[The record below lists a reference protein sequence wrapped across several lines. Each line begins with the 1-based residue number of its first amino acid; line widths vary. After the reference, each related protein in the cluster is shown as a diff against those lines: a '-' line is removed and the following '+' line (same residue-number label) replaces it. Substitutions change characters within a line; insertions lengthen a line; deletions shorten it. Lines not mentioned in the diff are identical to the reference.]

1 MDNVKK
7 ESYEYLFLDIEWNQA
22 PGTIGLYGREAIQIA
37 AVAADIELKKKKIF
51 SKMIQLSNPKLLS
64 KETVEISHMPLA
76 NIMQGK
82 PEDIVLKNFAQTF
95 PEYHYIVVWNRDT
108 YDLLKRD
115 MKVNNIVL
123 RKHRPIVLQEILGII
138 TGREDHLI
146 GFETALQS
154 AGISYLPNYLHYS
167 KHDANYLYELF
178 CECRKQYGD
187 KTKDESCV
195 ANIITRSLHMKDCR
209 YVQKAHLENISIK
222 PKSCIFESFTVC
234 KSCGDKQ
241 NWKRLNWK
249 CKKVQKSQKT
259 KETQKKKTRDW
270 KNLPLTEKNIEAI
283 CRQFQLSYNISNDLV
298 FLRTAFARWIVCVR
312 DDKVV
317 ELLHENYRPCKYQ
330 SSGRHKRK
338 SMEGY
343 HKQQL
348 PSENFFEVIR
358 YIKSHDNSTV
368 KRLSQKSRLEQLL
381 EMIEK
386 ENEKKLNYD

>member
-1 MDNVKK
+1 MVKIVDGVKK

-22 PGTIGLYGREAIQIA
+22 PGKAGLYGREAIQIA
-37 AVAADIELKKKKIF
+37 AVAADAELQKKKTF
-51 SKMIQLSNPKLLS
+51 SKMIQLSDPKLLS
-64 KETVEISHMPLA
+64 KETIEISHMPLE

-82 PEDIVLKNFAQTF
+82 PADIILTKFAQTF
-95 PEYHYIVVWNRDT
+95 PEYRYIVVWNRDT
-108 YDLLKRD
+108 YDLFKRD
-115 MKVNNIVL
+115 MRIHNL
-123 RKHRPIVLQEILGII
+123 ALQKHRPVVLQEILGVI
-138 TGREDHLI
+138 TGNVDRLL
-146 GFETALQS
+146 GFEAALQS
-154 AGISYLPNYLHYS
+154 AGIPYLPNYLHYS

-178 CECRKQYGD
+178 CECRRQYDD
-187 KTKDESCV
+187 KTKDESCA
-195 ANIITRSLHMKDCR
+195 ANIITRTLHTEDCR
-209 YVQKAHLENISIK
+209 YVKKLYLENIRIK

-234 KSCGDKQ
+234 KCCGDKQ
-241 NWKRLNWK
+241 IWKRLNWK

-283 CRQFQLSYNISNDLV
+283 CRQFQVSYSISNDLV
-298 FLRTAFARWIVCVR
+298 FLRTAFARWIVYLR

-330 SSGRHKRK
+330 ASGRHKRK

-368 KRLSQKSRLEQLL
+368 KRLSQKSRIEQLL

-386 ENEKKLNYD
+386 ENSI